1 MRVLIVEETPAEA
14 ERYADLVARY
24 GHDPVVATSAEAALD
39 SLAVNRPDA
48 VLLDLFLPGMSG
60 VEFLQVLSERR
71 LPVPVV
77 AISGVANE
85 TEARRSLELGAVE
98 FLPKPV
104 PVNQLEMILDFL
116 ELQVLTRQ
124 FTEDVLKL
132 SRRRYPR
139 VEVSLEVKID
149 EPTAGQ
155 LRAQSLDLSPF
166 GLKLR
171 SAAQVQ
177 PGGTVRLSFRPADG
191 EPLISVQS
199 LLVRKDFD
207 GQAFTFVNLTNPDFQ
222 RLQKF
227 VDARLPRPV

>member
-14 ERYADLVARY
+14 ELYADLITQH
-24 GHDPVVATSAEAALD
+24 GHDPVVAASAEAALD

-85 TEARRSLELGAVE
+85 AEARRSLELGAVE

-124 FTEDVLKL
+124 FTEDLLKL

-139 VEVSLEVKID
+139 VEVSLEVRVD

-155 LRAQSLDLSPF
+155 LRAQSVDLSPF

-171 SAAQVQ
+171 SAAQVP

>member
-1 MRVLIVEETPAEA
+1 MRVLIVEDAPAEA
-14 ERYADLVARY
+14 KLYADLVAHH
-24 GHDPVVATSAEAALD
+24 GHDPIVAASAEAALE
-39 SLAVNRPDA
+39 SLAVTRPDA
-48 VLLDLFLPGMSG
+48 VLLDLLLPGMSG
-60 VEFLQVLSERR
+60 VEFLRVLSERR
-71 LPVPVV
+71 QPVPVV
-77 AISGVANE
+77 AISGIANE
-85 TEARRSLELGAVE
+85 EEARRSLELGAVE

-116 ELQVLTRQ
+116 ELQVLTRR

-132 SRRRYPR
+132 SRRKYPR
-139 VEVSLEVKID
+139 VQVSLEVKVE
-149 EPTAGQ
+149 EPMAGQ
-155 LRAQSLDLSPF
+155 LEAQSVDLSPF

-171 SAAQVQ
+171 SAGQVQ
-177 PGGTVRLSFRPADG
+177 PGSTVRLAFRPADG

-199 LLVRKDFD
+199 LLVRKDSD

>member
-1 MRVLIVEETPAEA
+1 MRVLIVEDTPAEA
-14 ERYADLVARY
+14 ELYADLVAHH
-24 GHDPVVATSAEAALD
+24 GHDPVVTPSAESALD
-39 SLAVNRPDA
+39 SLAVTPADA
-48 VLLDLFLPGMSG
+48 ILLNLVLPGMSG
-60 VEFLQVLSERR
+60 VEFLRVLSERR
-71 LPVPVV
+71 QPVPVV
-77 AISGVANE
+77 AISGVASE
-85 TEARRSLELGAVE
+85 AEARRSLELGAVE

-116 ELQVLTRQ
+116 ELQVLTRR

-132 SRRRYPR
+132 SRRRYAR
-139 VEVSLEVKID
+139 VAVSLDVKVED
-149 EPTAGQ
+149 PTAGQ
-155 LRAQSLDLSPF
+155 LEARSVDLSPF
-166 GLKLR
+166 GLKVR
-171 SAAQVQ
+171 SAAPVQ